1 MDWPLSWSG
10 SYLEEPPW
18 VGVLGGRLPDGIN
31 RPHPDAKAAK
41 TPPGRFSTQPKFL
54 FHCLFFTF
62 SNKSNKFPQHLSLK
76 PKWLP
81 LNCPYWGGLAA
92 GVASLFQAVAKGKN
106 VFWNCEPAYAAQN
119 SVYGSLPNSPLL
131 SLLAPKGPPRREIQK
146 RPSEDFPEDNRTTF
160 QHNL

>member
-62 SNKSNKFPQHLSLK
+62 SNKFPQHLSLK

-81 LNCPYWGGLAA
+81 LNRPYWDGLAA

-119 SVYGSLPNSPLL
+119 SVYGSLPNSPLSV
-131 SLLAPKGPPRREIQK
+131 SLGGKGAPTAGNSKEAFGR
-146 RPSEDFPEDNRTTF
+146 FPWR
-160 QHNL
+160 